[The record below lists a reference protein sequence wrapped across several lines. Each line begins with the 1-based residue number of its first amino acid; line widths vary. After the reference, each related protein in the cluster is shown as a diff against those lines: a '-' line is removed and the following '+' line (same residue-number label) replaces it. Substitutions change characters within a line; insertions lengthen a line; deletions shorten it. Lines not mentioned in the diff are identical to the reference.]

1 MNRKGLRGL
10 TIVEMMLVMTIT
22 ALVFAVTQALLA
34 RTIDMWWKVN
44 ANADAQQ
51 QIYKAQNFLE
61 RDLAGA
67 AYETEAGRETIRIEK
82 TPAELINLIGSDG
95 DVLWFLSAVDPV
107 SGNFVRKDGK
117 PFWQRNIL
125 YYAVTPTSLETFD
138 FSGAGMSVGGY
149 ESACPFKVLI
159 RKEIDFGD
167 PTDPDST
174 DPEPLL
180 SYSDL
185 TGFLNR
191 PVGYSTAAMG
201 TVSSSV
207 RPISG
212 NILTFRA
219 DLVPSTRGVNI
230 DLRATAVNR
239 AKREKPIG
247 DRDLSGDAATQQL
260 ILTLFPPNR
269 QGSESTESEDLGG
282 P

>member
-1 MNRKGLRGL
+1 MNRKRPSGL

-51 QIYKAQNFLE
+51 QLYKAQNFLE

-67 AYETEAGRETIRIEK
+67 AYETEAGRETVRIEK
-82 TPAELINLIGSDG
+82 IPAELINLIGSDG

-107 SGNFVRKDGK
+107 SGQFVRKDGR

-125 YYAVTPTSLETFD
+125 YYAVTPTSLDTFD
-138 FSGAGMSVGGY
+138 FTGGGMSAGGY
-149 ESACPFKVLI
+149 ESACPFKVLV

-180 SYSDL
+180 GYSDVA
-185 TGFLNR
+185 GFLNR
-191 PVGYSTAAMG
+191 PDGYSTASMG
-201 TVSSSV
+201 GANTSV

-219 DLVPSTRGVNI
+219 DLVPSTRGVSI
-230 DLRATAVNR
+230 DLRATAVQR

-247 DRDLSGDAATQQL
+247 DRDLSNDPATQQL
-260 ILTLFPPNR
+260 LLTLFPPNR
-269 QGSESTESEDLGG
+269 QGSDPTELAA

>member
-1 MNRKGLRGL
+1 MNRKRPAGL

-51 QIYKAQNFLE
+51 QLYKAQNFLE

-67 AYETEAGRETIRIEK
+67 AYETEVGRETVRIEK
-82 TPAELINLIGSDG
+82 IPAELINLIGSDG
-95 DVLWFLSAVDPV
+95 DVLWFLTAVDPV
-107 SGNFVRKDGK
+107 SGQFVRRDGR

-125 YYAVTPTSLETFD
+125 YYAVTPTSLDTFD
-138 FSGAGMSVGGY
+138 FSGGGMSAGGY
-149 ESACPFKVLI
+149 ESACPFKVLV

-167 PTDPDST
+167 PTDPDSP

-180 SYSDL
+180 GYSDVA
-185 TGFLNR
+185 GFLNR
-191 PVGYSTAAMG
+191 PDGYSTASMG
-201 TVSSSV
+201 
-207 RPISG
+207 
-212 NILTFRA
+212 A
-219 DLVPSTRGVNI
+219 DLVPSTRGVSI
-230 DLRATAVNR
+230 DLRATAVQR

-247 DRDLSGDAATQQL
+247 DRDLSNDPATQQL
-260 ILTLFPPNR
+260 LLTLFPPNR
-269 QGSESTESEDLGG
+269 QGSDPTAL